1 MTSRPI
7 DIPKYQALLVI
18 FSIVYLI
25 HEFVLNVRLLDAVDG
40 DLLSVKDLEGL
51 GRLIAAAGGA
61 LFAAR
66 LSVKHQW
73 PAFIGIVLS
82 TALFVYV
89 GQKQLIE
96 YMVDHTSETERRAA
110 LHLVMLQQAQFR
122 GIATLP
128 ALNSSIANDAVD
140 NRAFISMM
148 ALTSWHN
155 PGHLAVVRDK
165 MPELLEYQVKA
176 SVNEKMEGQYKKY
189 KRYIEEELPQK
200 YQEVASRYK
209 DAHLLT
215 KTAVAETHREWKS
228 FVRTMERC
236 LNGNVELIGT
246 CEQRYES
253 KYRSKVVGMFGR
265 YIDWQ
270 SMCRPFQKQVTEL
283 RSGMMQVKTV
293 TDYDCDDVTPSF
305 FESRLRTAMGL
316 SEDDRPPTWEE
327 FIASPAIATAI
338 RDAYK
343 LDDET
348 PVSIGWTFDE
358 FRDLIGDRAVKIA
371 VNKQLEQIQLPVER
385 LDNQGTDYVRAVLI
399 LPVAILFSLVFV
411 ILNFSGLIASLPAI
425 NKIRFATPVIALVL
439 LAAPLA
445 FAPQTGVLTGGAG
458 LVVEWVIA
466 VERIV
471 YPIGQIF
478 ESITLI

>member
-1 MTSRPI
+1 
-7 DIPKYQALLVI
+7 
-18 FSIVYLI
+18 
-25 HEFVLNVRLLDAVDG
+25 
-40 DLLSVKDLEGL
+40 
-51 GRLIAAAGGA
+51 
-61 LFAAR
+61 
-66 LSVKHQW
+66 
-73 PAFIGIVLS
+73 
-82 TALFVYV
+82 
-89 GQKQLIE
+89 
-96 YMVDHTSETERRAA
+96 
-110 LHLVMLQQAQFR
+110 
-122 GIATLP
+122 
-128 ALNSSIANDAVD
+128 
-140 NRAFISMM
+140 
-148 ALTSWHN
+148 
-155 PGHLAVVRDK
+155 
-165 MPELLEYQVKA
+165 
-176 SVNEKMEGQYKKY
+176 
-189 KRYIEEELPQK
+189 
-200 YQEVASRYK
+200 
-209 DAHLLT
+209 
-215 KTAVAETHREWKS
+215 
-228 FVRTMERC
+228 
-236 LNGNVELIGT
+236 
-246 CEQRYES
+246 
-253 KYRSKVVGMFGR
+253 
-265 YIDWQ
+265 
-270 SMCRPFQKQVTEL
+270 
-283 RSGMMQVKTV
+283 
-293 TDYDCDDVTPSF
+293 
-305 FESRLRTAMGL
+305 MGL

-399 LPVAILFSLVFV
+399 LPVAILFTLVFV